1 MSCPLNSIYVHTFKK
16 RLREKLSCF
25 KWGCLLSHFSHVQ
38 LFATPWTVAHQA
50 SLSMG
55 ILQARILEWVAMPSS
70 NEDQFSSVQSLSRV
84 RLCVT
89 PQTTAHQ
96 APPSLGF
103 SRQDLLLFN
112 HKKNEIMPLAAAWV
126 DLEMIILSEESQT
139 GKDKCPMISL
149 IGRLQNMIQMNLSM
163 KQK

>member
-1 MSCPLNSIYVHTFKK
+1 MSFFAKV
-16 RLREKLSCF
+16 KL
-25 KWGCLLSHFSHVQ
+25 LLLPSHFSH
-38 LFATPWTVAHQA
+38 
-50 SLSMG
+50 
-55 ILQARILEWVAMPSS
+55 
-70 NEDQFSSVQSLSRV
+70 V

-126 DLEMIILSEESQT
+126 DLEMIILSEESQKE
-139 GKDKCPMISL
+139 KDRYNKISL
-149 IGRLQNMIQMNLSM
+149 LCGI
-163 KQK
+163 